1 MKKSNITAIALY
13 AALMST
19 TGFAFAKATTS
30 TDCGTSPSCISMGDA
45 TSKENTVS
53 QVNPTTASNGNDLG
67 NDNTVKT
74 NITGGNTTSTG
85 GTTTSTGGTNT
96 ATGGT
101 YTTGALSAQGGSI
114 GNTDNASSATTG
126 ASTSSIGNTSTGGN
140 SLTGGTQTAQTGAST
155 SSTGAVTV
163 NPNNTNGQSLA
174 DNSTRNTASQ
184 ATGGSVGNTSTASKA
199 TGGSVGNTSTG
210 ASTSS
215 TGAVTLTPINTQG
228 MTDAS
233 TRNTQQQQ
241 SLTGG
246 ATTVTPT
253 SNQNASA
260 NNSAKTGSNTSSTHV
275 DAADRSTTNYR
286 SVALVL
292 PSVGVTAPSTV
303 AVGNIIKETMACGV
317 LQSVQR
323 DTVKGTYMG
332 LFKRSQIDLGTDD
345 SLVPF
350 TNETGEEVYYK
361 RVLGSDG
368 KYRLMGH
375 QPIIYTTMLSVSG
388 ARNLSLGGG
397 GSQQEWGQAGVGASS
412 AMNRLVSKIQLLSC
426 VMAVEQVPTVAR
438 IKQ

>member
-19 TGFAFAKATTS
+19 TGFAFAEATTS

-53 QVNPTTASNGNDLG
+53 QVNPTTASNGNDLS

-101 YTTGALSAQGGSI
+101 YTTGALNAGGATV

-126 ASTSSIGNTSTGGN
+126 ASSSSIGNTSTGGN

-184 ATGGSVGNTSTASKA
+184 ATN
-199 TGGSVGNTSTG
+199 
-210 ASTSS
+210 
-215 TGAVTLTPINTQG
+215 
-228 MTDAS
+228 
-233 TRNTQQQQ
+233 
-241 SLTGG
+241 
-246 ATTVTPT
+246 
-253 SNQNASA
+253 
-260 NNSAKTGSNTSSTHV
+260 V

-323 DTVKGTYMG
+323 DPVKGTYMG

-375 QPIIYTTMLSVSG
+375 QPIIYTTVLSVSG

-412 AMNRLVSKIQLLSC
+412 AMNRLVSKIQLRSC
-426 VMAVEQVPTVAR
+426 EMAVEQVPTVTR

>member
-1 MKKSNITAIALY
+1 MKKSNITAVALY
-13 AALMST
+13 AALLST
-19 TGFAFAKATTS
+19 TGFAFAEATTS

-101 YTTGALSAQGGSI
+101 YTTGALNAGGATV

-140 SLTGGTQTAQTGAST
+140 SLAGGTQTAQTGAST

-163 NPNNTNGQSLA
+163 NPNNSNGQSLA

-184 ATGGSVGNTSTASKA
+184 ATGGSVGNTSAAS
-199 TGGSVGNTSTG
+199 N
-210 ASTSS
+210 
-215 TGAVTLTPINTQG
+215 
-228 MTDAS
+228 
-233 TRNTQQQQ
+233 Q
-241 SLTGG
+241 SLNGG

-253 SNQNASA
+253 QIASTSA
-260 NNSAKTGSNTSSTHV
+260 KNSAETGSNTSVTNV
-275 DAADRSTTNYR
+275 DAADRSTTDYR

-323 DTVKGTYMG
+323 DTVKGTYLG

-375 QPIIYTTMLSVSG
+375 QPIIYTTVLSVSG

-412 AMNRLVSKIQLLSC
+412 AMNRLVSKIQLRSC
-426 VMAVEQVPTVAR
+426 EMAVEQVPTVAR

>member
-19 TGFAFAKATTS
+19 TGFAFAGATTS

-101 YTTGALSAQGGSI
+101 YTTGALNAGGATV

-163 NPNNTNGQSLA
+163 NPNNSNGQSLA

-184 ATGGSVGNTSTASKA
+184 ATGGSVGNTST
-199 TGGSVGNTSTG
+199 G

-215 TGAVTLTPINTQG
+215 TGAITLKPTNTQG
-228 MTDAS
+228 LTDNS

-246 ATTVTPT
+246 AVTVTPT
-253 SNQNASA
+253 SNQNAA
-260 NNSAKTGSNTSSTHV
+260 AHNSAKTGSNTSTTNV
-275 DAADRSTTNYR
+275 DAADRSTTDYR

-323 DTVKGTYMG
+323 DTVKGTYLG

-375 QPIIYTTMLSVSG
+375 QPIIYTTVLSVSG

-412 AMNRLVSKIQLLSC
+412 AMNRLVSKIQLRSC
-426 VMAVEQVPTVAR
+426 EMAVEQVPTVAR

>member
-1 MKKSNITAIALY
+1 MKKSNITAVALY

-19 TGFAFAKATTS
+19 TGFAFAEATTS

-101 YTTGALSAQGGSI
+101 YTTGALNAGGATV

-163 NPNNTNGQSLA
+163 NPNNSNGQSLA

-184 ATGGSVGNTSTASKA
+184 ATGGSVGNTSAAS
-199 TGGSVGNTSTG
+199 N
-210 ASTSS
+210 
-215 TGAVTLTPINTQG
+215 
-228 MTDAS
+228 
-233 TRNTQQQQ
+233 Q
-241 SLTGG
+241 SLNGG

-253 SNQNASA
+253 QIASTSA
-260 NNSAKTGSNTSSTHV
+260 KNSAETGSNTSVTNV

-323 DTVKGTYMG
+323 DPVKGTYMG

-375 QPIIYTTMLSVSG
+375 QPIIYTTVLSVSG

-412 AMNRLVSKIQLLSC
+412 AMNRLVSKIQLRSC
-426 VMAVEQVPTVAR
+426 EMAVEQVPTVTR

>member
-19 TGFAFAKATTS
+19 TGFAFAEATTS

-101 YTTGALSAQGGSI
+101 YTTGALNAGGATV

-140 SLTGGTQTAQTGAST
+140 SLAGGTQTAQTGAST

-163 NPNNTNGQSLA
+163 NPNNSNGQSLA

-184 ATGGSVGNTSTASKA
+184 ATGGSVGNTSAAS
-199 TGGSVGNTSTG
+199 N
-210 ASTSS
+210 
-215 TGAVTLTPINTQG
+215 
-228 MTDAS
+228 
-233 TRNTQQQQ
+233 Q
-241 SLTGG
+241 SLNGG

-253 SNQNASA
+253 QIASTSA
-260 NNSAKTGSNTSSTHV
+260 KNSAETGSNTSVTNV

-375 QPIIYTTMLSVSG
+375 QPIIYTTVLSVSG

-412 AMNRLVSKIQLLSC
+412 AMNRLVSKIQLRSC
-426 VMAVEQVPTVAR
+426 EMAVEQVPTVAR

>member
-101 YTTGALSAQGGSI
+101 YTTGALNAGGATV

-184 ATGGSVGNTSTASKA
+184 ATGGSVGNTSAAS
-199 TGGSVGNTSTG
+199 N
-210 ASTSS
+210 
-215 TGAVTLTPINTQG
+215 
-228 MTDAS
+228 
-233 TRNTQQQQ
+233 Q
-241 SLTGG
+241 SLNGG

-253 SNQNASA
+253 QIASTSA
-260 NNSAKTGSNTSSTHV
+260 KNSAETGSNTSVTNV
-275 DAADRSTTNYR
+275 DAADRSTTDYR

-323 DTVKGTYMG
+323 DTVKGTYLG

-375 QPIIYTTMLSVSG
+375 QPIIYTTVLSVSG

-412 AMNRLVSKIQLLSC
+412 AMNRLVSKIQLRSC
-426 VMAVEQVPTVAR
+426 EMAVEQVPTVAR

>member
-1 MKKSNITAIALY
+1 MKKSNITAVALY
-13 AALMST
+13 AALLST
-19 TGFAFAKATTS
+19 TGFAFAEATTS
-30 TDCGTSPSCISMGDA
+30 TDCGTSPSCVSMGDA
-45 TSKENTVS
+45 SSKDNAVS
-53 QVNPTTASNGNDLG
+53 QINPVTASNGNDLG

-101 YTTGALSAQGGSI
+101 YTTGALNAGGATV

-140 SLTGGTQTAQTGAST
+140 SLAGGTQTAQTGAST

-184 ATGGSVGNTSTASKA
+184 ATGGSVGNTSAAS
-199 TGGSVGNTSTG
+199 N
-210 ASTSS
+210 
-215 TGAVTLTPINTQG
+215 
-228 MTDAS
+228 
-233 TRNTQQQQ
+233 Q
-241 SLTGG
+241 SLNGG

-253 SNQNASA
+253 QIASTSA
-260 NNSAKTGSNTSSTHV
+260 KNSAETGSNTSVTNV

-323 DTVKGTYMG
+323 DTVKGTYLG

-375 QPIIYTTMLSVSG
+375 QPIIYTTVLSVSG

-412 AMNRLVSKIQLLSC
+412 AMNRLVSKIQLRSC
-426 VMAVEQVPTVAR
+426 EMAVEQVPTVAR

>member
-1 MKKSNITAIALY
+1 MKKSNITAVALY
-13 AALMST
+13 AALLST
-19 TGFAFAKATTS
+19 TGFAFAEATTS
-30 TDCGTSPSCISMGDA
+30 TDCGTSPSCVSMGDA
-45 TSKENTVS
+45 SSKDNAVS
-53 QVNPTTASNGNDLG
+53 QINPVTASNGNDLG

-140 SLTGGTQTAQTGAST
+140 SLAGGTQTAQTGAST

-184 ATGGSVGNTSTASKA
+184 ATGGSVGNTSAAS
-199 TGGSVGNTSTG
+199 N
-210 ASTSS
+210 
-215 TGAVTLTPINTQG
+215 
-228 MTDAS
+228 
-233 TRNTQQQQ
+233 Q
-241 SLTGG
+241 SLNGG

-253 SNQNASA
+253 QIASTSA
-260 NNSAKTGSNTSSTHV
+260 KNSAETGSNTSVTNV

-323 DTVKGTYMG
+323 DTVKGTYLG

-375 QPIIYTTMLSVSG
+375 QPIIYTTVLSVSG

-412 AMNRLVSKIQLLSC
+412 AMNRLVSKIQLRSC
-426 VMAVEQVPTVAR
+426 EMAVEQVPTVAR

>member
-19 TGFAFAKATTS
+19 TGFAFAEATTS

-101 YTTGALSAQGGSI
+101 YTTGALNAGGATV

-126 ASTSSIGNTSTGGN
+126 ASSSSIGNTSTGGN

-184 ATGGSVGNTSTASKA
+184 ATGGSVGNTSAAS
-199 TGGSVGNTSTG
+199 N
-210 ASTSS
+210 
-215 TGAVTLTPINTQG
+215 
-228 MTDAS
+228 
-233 TRNTQQQQ
+233 Q
-241 SLTGG
+241 SLNGG
-246 ATTVTPT
+246 ATTVKPT
-253 SNQNASA
+253 QIASTSA
-260 NNSAKTGSNTSSTHV
+260 KNSAETGSNTSVTNV

-323 DTVKGTYMG
+323 DTVKGTYLG

-375 QPIIYTTMLSVSG
+375 QPIIYTTVLSVSG

-412 AMNRLVSKIQLLSC
+412 AMNRLVSKIQLRSC
-426 VMAVEQVPTVAR
+426 EMAVEQVPTVAR

>member
-101 YTTGALSAQGGSI
+101 YTTGALNAGGATV

-126 ASTSSIGNTSTGGN
+126 ASTSSIGNTSTGDN
-140 SLTGGTQTAQTGAST
+140 SLTGGTQTATTGAST

-163 NPNNTNGQSLA
+163 NPNNTNGQSLS

-184 ATGGSVGNTSTASKA
+184 ATGGSVGNTSAAS
-199 TGGSVGNTSTG
+199 N
-210 ASTSS
+210 
-215 TGAVTLTPINTQG
+215 
-228 MTDAS
+228 
-233 TRNTQQQQ
+233 Q
-241 SLTGG
+241 SLNGG

-253 SNQNASA
+253 QIASTSA
-260 NNSAKTGSNTSSTHV
+260 KNSAETGSNTSVTNV
-275 DAADRSTTNYR
+275 DAADRSTTDYR

-375 QPIIYTTMLSVSG
+375 QPIIYTTVLSVSG

>member
-19 TGFAFAKATTS
+19 TGFAFAEATTS

-260 NNSAKTGSNTSSTHV
+260 NNSAKTGSNTSTTNV

-375 QPIIYTTMLSVSG
+375 QPIIYTTVLSVSG

>member
-19 TGFAFAKATTS
+19 TGFAFAGATTS

-126 ASTSSIGNTSTGGN
+126 ASTSRIGNTSTGGN

-163 NPNNTNGQSLA
+163 NPNNSNGQSLA

-184 ATGGSVGNTSTASKA
+184 ATGGSVGNTSAAS
-199 TGGSVGNTSTG
+199 N
-210 ASTSS
+210 
-215 TGAVTLTPINTQG
+215 
-228 MTDAS
+228 
-233 TRNTQQQQ
+233 Q
-241 SLTGG
+241 SLNGG

-253 SNQNASA
+253 QIASTSA
-260 NNSAKTGSNTSSTHV
+260 KNSAETGSNTSVTNV
-275 DAADRSTTNYR
+275 DAADRSTTDYR

-323 DTVKGTYMG
+323 DTVKGTYLG

-412 AMNRLVSKIQLLSC
+412 AMNRLVSKIQLRSC
-426 VMAVEQVPTVAR
+426 EMAVEQVPTVAR

>member
-19 TGFAFAKATTS
+19 TGFAFAEATTS

-101 YTTGALSAQGGSI
+101 YTTGALNAGGATV

-126 ASTSSIGNTSTGGN
+126 ASSSSIGNTSTGGN

-163 NPNNTNGQSLA
+163 NPNNSNGQSLA

-184 ATGGSVGNTSTASKA
+184 ATGGSVGNTSAAS
-199 TGGSVGNTSTG
+199 N
-210 ASTSS
+210 
-215 TGAVTLTPINTQG
+215 
-228 MTDAS
+228 
-233 TRNTQQQQ
+233 Q
-241 SLTGG
+241 SLNGG

-253 SNQNASA
+253 QIASTSA
-260 NNSAKTGSNTSSTHV
+260 KNSAETGSNTSVTNV

-323 DTVKGTYMG
+323 DPVKGTYMG

-375 QPIIYTTMLSVSG
+375 QPIIYTTVLSVSG

-412 AMNRLVSKIQLLSC
+412 AMNRLVSKIQLRSC
-426 VMAVEQVPTVAR
+426 EMAVEQVPTVDR

>member
-19 TGFAFAKATTS
+19 TGFAFAEATTS

-101 YTTGALSAQGGSI
+101 YTTGALNAGGATV

-126 ASTSSIGNTSTGGN
+126 ASSSSIGNTSTGGN
-140 SLTGGTQTAQTGAST
+140 SLTGGTQTAKTGAST

-163 NPNNTNGQSLA
+163 NPNNSNGQSLA

-184 ATGGSVGNTSTASKA
+184 ATGGSVGNTSAAS
-199 TGGSVGNTSTG
+199 N
-210 ASTSS
+210 
-215 TGAVTLTPINTQG
+215 
-228 MTDAS
+228 
-233 TRNTQQQQ
+233 Q
-241 SLTGG
+241 SLNGG

-253 SNQNASA
+253 QTASTSA
-260 NNSAKTGSNTSSTHV
+260 KNSAETGSNTSVTNV

-292 PSVGVTAPSTV
+292 PPVGVTAPSTV
-303 AVGNIIKETMACGV
+303 AVGNMIKETMACGV

-323 DTVKGTYMG
+323 DTVKGTYLG

-412 AMNRLVSKIQLLSC
+412 AMNRLVSKIQLRSC
-426 VMAVEQVPTVAR
+426 EMAVEQVPTVAR

>member
-19 TGFAFAKATTS
+19 TGFAFAEATTS

-101 YTTGALSAQGGSI
+101 YTTGALNAGGATV

-140 SLTGGTQTAQTGAST
+140 SLAGGTQTAQTGAST
-155 SSTGAVTV
+155 SSTGAATV
-163 NPNNTNGQSLA
+163 NPNNSNGQSLA

-184 ATGGSVGNTSTASKA
+184 ATGGSVGNTSAAS
-199 TGGSVGNTSTG
+199 N
-210 ASTSS
+210 
-215 TGAVTLTPINTQG
+215 
-228 MTDAS
+228 
-233 TRNTQQQQ
+233 Q
-241 SLTGG
+241 SLNSG

-253 SNQNASA
+253 QTASTSA
-260 NNSAKTGSNTSSTHV
+260 KNSAETGSNTSVTNV

-292 PSVGVTAPSTV
+292 PSVGVTDPSTV

-323 DTVKGTYMG
+323 DTVKGTYLG

-375 QPIIYTTMLSVSG
+375 QPIIYTTVLSVSG

-412 AMNRLVSKIQLLSC
+412 AMNRLVSKIQLRSC

>member
-1 MKKSNITAIALY
+1 MKKSNITAVALY

-19 TGFAFAKATTS
+19 TGFAFAEATTS
-30 TDCGTSPSCISMGDA
+30 TDCGTSPSCVSMGDA
-45 TSKENTVS
+45 SSKDNAVS
-53 QVNPTTASNGNDLG
+53 QINPVTASNGNDLG

-184 ATGGSVGNTSTASKA
+184 ATGGSVGNTSAAS
-199 TGGSVGNTSTG
+199 N
-210 ASTSS
+210 
-215 TGAVTLTPINTQG
+215 
-228 MTDAS
+228 
-233 TRNTQQQQ
+233 Q
-241 SLTGG
+241 SLNGG

-253 SNQNASA
+253 QIASTSA
-260 NNSAKTGSNTSSTHV
+260 KNSAETGSNTSVTNV

-323 DTVKGTYMG
+323 DTVKGTYLG

-375 QPIIYTTMLSVSG
+375 QPIIYTTVLSVSG

-412 AMNRLVSKIQLLSC
+412 AMNRLVSKIQLRSC
-426 VMAVEQVPTVAR
+426 EMAVEQVPTVAR

>member
-19 TGFAFAKATTS
+19 TGFAFAGATTS

-85 GTTTSTGGTNT
+85 GTNT

-101 YTTGALSAQGGSI
+101 YTTGALNAGGATV

-140 SLTGGTQTAQTGAST
+140 RLTGGTQTAQTGAST

-184 ATGGSVGNTSTASKA
+184 ATGGSVGNTSAAS
-199 TGGSVGNTSTG
+199 N
-210 ASTSS
+210 
-215 TGAVTLTPINTQG
+215 
-228 MTDAS
+228 
-233 TRNTQQQQ
+233 Q
-241 SLTGG
+241 SLNGG

-253 SNQNASA
+253 QIASTSA
-260 NNSAKTGSNTSSTHV
+260 KNSAETGSNTSVTNV

-292 PSVGVTAPSTV
+292 PSVGVTDPSTV

-323 DTVKGTYMG
+323 DTVKGTYLG

-375 QPIIYTTMLSVSG
+375 QPIIYTTVLSVSG

-412 AMNRLVSKIQLLSC
+412 AMNRLVSKIQLRSC
-426 VMAVEQVPTVAR
+426 EMAVEQVPTVAR

>member
-1 MKKSNITAIALY
+1 MKKSNITAVALY
-13 AALMST
+13 AALLST

-30 TDCGTSPSCISMGDA
+30 TDCGTSPSCISTGDA
-45 TSKENTVS
+45 TSKENTVK

-114 GNTDNASSATTG
+114 GNTSNQSSATTG

-140 SLTGGTQTAQTGAST
+140 SLAGGTQTAQTGAST

-163 NPNNTNGQSLA
+163 NPNNSNGQSLA

-184 ATGGSVGNTSTASKA
+184 ATGGSVGNTSAAS
-199 TGGSVGNTSTG
+199 N
-210 ASTSS
+210 
-215 TGAVTLTPINTQG
+215 
-228 MTDAS
+228 
-233 TRNTQQQQ
+233 Q
-241 SLTGG
+241 SLNGG

-253 SNQNASA
+253 QTASTSA
-260 NNSAKTGSNTSSTHV
+260 KNSAETGSNTSTTNV
-275 DAADRSTTNYR
+275 DAADRSTTNYH

-303 AVGNIIKETMACGV
+303 AVGNMIKETMACGV

-323 DTVKGTYMG
+323 DPVKGTYMG

-375 QPIIYTTMLSVSG
+375 QPIIYTTVLSVSG

-412 AMNRLVSKIQLLSC
+412 AMNRLVSKIQLRSC
-426 VMAVEQVPTVAR
+426 EMAVEQVPTVAR

>member
-19 TGFAFAKATTS
+19 TGFAFAEATTS

-101 YTTGALSAQGGSI
+101 YTTGALNAGGATV

-126 ASTSSIGNTSTGGN
+126 ASNSSIGNTSTGGN

-163 NPNNTNGQSLA
+163 NPNNSNGQSLA

-184 ATGGSVGNTSTASKA
+184 ATGGSVGNTSAAS
-199 TGGSVGNTSTG
+199 N
-210 ASTSS
+210 
-215 TGAVTLTPINTQG
+215 
-228 MTDAS
+228 
-233 TRNTQQQQ
+233 Q
-241 SLTGG
+241 SLNGG

-253 SNQNASA
+253 QIASTSA
-260 NNSAKTGSNTSSTHV
+260 KNSAETGSNTSVTNV

-323 DTVKGTYMG
+323 DPVKGTYMG

-375 QPIIYTTMLSVSG
+375 QPIIYTTVLSVSG

-412 AMNRLVSKIQLLSC
+412 AMNRLVSKIQLRSC
-426 VMAVEQVPTVAR
+426 EMAVEQVPTVAR

>member
-19 TGFAFAKATTS
+19 TGFAFAEATTS
-30 TDCGTSPSCISMGDA
+30 TDCGTSPSCVSMGDA

-184 ATGGSVGNTSTASKA
+184 ATGGSVGNTSAAS
-199 TGGSVGNTSTG
+199 N
-210 ASTSS
+210 
-215 TGAVTLTPINTQG
+215 
-228 MTDAS
+228 
-233 TRNTQQQQ
+233 Q
-241 SLTGG
+241 SLNGG
-246 ATTVTPT
+246 ATTVKPT
-253 SNQNASA
+253 QIASTSA
-260 NNSAKTGSNTSSTHV
+260 KNSAETGSNTSVTNV

-303 AVGNIIKETMACGV
+303 AVGNMIKETMACGV

-323 DTVKGTYMG
+323 DPVKGTYMG

-375 QPIIYTTMLSVSG
+375 QPIIYTTVLSVSG

-412 AMNRLVSKIQLLSC
+412 AMNRLVSKIQLRSC
-426 VMAVEQVPTVAR
+426 EMAVEQVPTVAR

>member
-1 MKKSNITAIALY
+1 MKKSNITAVALY

-19 TGFAFAKATTS
+19 TGFAFAEATTS
-30 TDCGTSPSCISMGDA
+30 TDCGTSPSCVSMGDA
-45 TSKENTVS
+45 SSKDNAVS
-53 QVNPTTASNGNDLG
+53 QINPVTASNGNDLG

-101 YTTGALSAQGGSI
+101 YTTGALNAGGATV

-184 ATGGSVGNTSTASKA
+184 ATGGSVGNTSAAS
-199 TGGSVGNTSTG
+199 N
-210 ASTSS
+210 
-215 TGAVTLTPINTQG
+215 
-228 MTDAS
+228 
-233 TRNTQQQQ
+233 Q
-241 SLTGG
+241 SLNGG

-253 SNQNASA
+253 QIASTSA
-260 NNSAKTGSNTSSTHV
+260 KNSAETGSNTSVTNV

-286 SVALVL
+286 SVALEL

-323 DTVKGTYMG
+323 DPVKGTYMG

-375 QPIIYTTMLSVSG
+375 QPIIYTTVLSVSG

-412 AMNRLVSKIQLLSC
+412 AMNRLVSKIQLRSC
-426 VMAVEQVPTVAR
+426 EMAVEQVPTVAR

>member
-1 MKKSNITAIALY
+1 MKKSNITAVALY

-19 TGFAFAKATTS
+19 TGFAFAEATTS

-101 YTTGALSAQGGSI
+101 YTTGALNAGGATV

-126 ASTSSIGNTSTGGN
+126 ASSSSIGNTSTGGN

-163 NPNNTNGQSLA
+163 NPNNSNGQSLA

-184 ATGGSVGNTSTASKA
+184 ATGGSVGNTSAAS
-199 TGGSVGNTSTG
+199 N
-210 ASTSS
+210 
-215 TGAVTLTPINTQG
+215 
-228 MTDAS
+228 
-233 TRNTQQQQ
+233 Q
-241 SLTGG
+241 SLNGG

-253 SNQNASA
+253 QTALTSAS
-260 NNSAKTGSNTSSTHV
+260 NSAKTGSNTSTTNV
-275 DAADRSTTNYR
+275 DAADRSTTDYR

-375 QPIIYTTMLSVSG
+375 QPIIYTTVLSVSG

-412 AMNRLVSKIQLLSC
+412 AMNRLVSKIQLRSC

>member
-184 ATGGSVGNTSTASKA
+184 ATGGSVGNTSAAS
-199 TGGSVGNTSTG
+199 N
-210 ASTSS
+210 
-215 TGAVTLTPINTQG
+215 
-228 MTDAS
+228 
-233 TRNTQQQQ
+233 Q
-241 SLTGG
+241 SLNGG

-253 SNQNASA
+253 QIASTSA
-260 NNSAKTGSNTSSTHV
+260 KNSAETGSNTSVTNV
-275 DAADRSTTNYR
+275 DAADRSTTDYR

-375 QPIIYTTMLSVSG
+375 QPIIYTTVLSVSG

-412 AMNRLVSKIQLLSC
+412 AMNRLVSKIQLRSC
-426 VMAVEQVPTVAR
+426 EMAVEQVPTVAR

>member
-30 TDCGTSPSCISMGDA
+30 TDCGTSPSCVSMGDA
-45 TSKENTVS
+45 SSKDNAVS
-53 QVNPTTASNGNDLG
+53 QINPVTASNGNDLG

-101 YTTGALSAQGGSI
+101 YTTGALNAGGATV

-184 ATGGSVGNTSTASKA
+184 ATGGSVGNTST
-199 TGGSVGNTSTG
+199 G

-215 TGAVTLTPINTQG
+215 TGAVTLTPTNTQG

-253 SNQNASA
+253 QIASTSA
-260 NNSAKTGSNTSSTHV
+260 KNSAETGSNTSTTNV

-323 DTVKGTYMG
+323 DPVKGTYMG

-375 QPIIYTTMLSVSG
+375 QPIIYTTVLSVSG

-412 AMNRLVSKIQLLSC
+412 AMNRLVSKIQLRSC
-426 VMAVEQVPTVAR
+426 EMAVEQVPTVAR

>member
-19 TGFAFAKATTS
+19 TGFAFAEATTS
-30 TDCGTSPSCISMGDA
+30 TDCGTSPSCVSMGDA

-114 GNTDNASSATTG
+114 GNTSNQSSATTG

-140 SLTGGTQTAQTGAST
+140 SLAGGTQTAQTGAST

-184 ATGGSVGNTSTASKA
+184 ATGGSVGNTSAAS
-199 TGGSVGNTSTG
+199 N
-210 ASTSS
+210 
-215 TGAVTLTPINTQG
+215 
-228 MTDAS
+228 
-233 TRNTQQQQ
+233 Q
-241 SLTGG
+241 SLNGG

-253 SNQNASA
+253 QIASTSA
-260 NNSAKTGSNTSSTHV
+260 KNSAETGSNTSVTNV

-303 AVGNIIKETMACGV
+303 AVGNMIKETMACGV

-323 DTVKGTYMG
+323 DPVKGTYMG

-375 QPIIYTTMLSVSG
+375 QPIIYTTVLSVSG

-412 AMNRLVSKIQLLSC
+412 AMNRLVSKIQLRSC

>member
-1 MKKSNITAIALY
+1 MKKSNITAVALY

-45 TSKENTVS
+45 TSKDNTVS
-53 QVNPTTASNGNDLG
+53 QVNPTTASNGNDLS

-101 YTTGALSAQGGSI
+101 YTTGALNAGGATV

-126 ASTSSIGNTSTGGN
+126 ASSSSIGNTSTGGN

-163 NPNNTNGQSLA
+163 NPNNSNDQSLA

-184 ATGGSVGNTSTASKA
+184 ATGGSVGNTSAAS
-199 TGGSVGNTSTG
+199 N
-210 ASTSS
+210 
-215 TGAVTLTPINTQG
+215 
-228 MTDAS
+228 
-233 TRNTQQQQ
+233 Q
-241 SLTGG
+241 SLNGG

-253 SNQNASA
+253 QIASTSA
-260 NNSAKTGSNTSSTHV
+260 KNSAETGSNTSVTNV
-275 DAADRSTTNYR
+275 DAADRSTTDYR

-323 DTVKGTYMG
+323 DPVKGTYMG

-375 QPIIYTTMLSVSG
+375 QPIIYTTVMSVSG
-388 ARNLSLGGG
+388 ARNMSLGGG

-412 AMNRLVSKIQLLSC
+412 AMNRLVSKIQLRSC
-426 VMAVEQVPTVAR
+426 EMAVEQVPTVAR

>member
-19 TGFAFAKATTS
+19 TGFAFAEATTS

-101 YTTGALSAQGGSI
+101 YTTGALNAGGATV

-140 SLTGGTQTAQTGAST
+140 SLAGGTQTAQTGAST

-163 NPNNTNGQSLA
+163 NPNNSNGQSLA

-184 ATGGSVGNTSTASKA
+184 ATGGSVGNTSAAS
-199 TGGSVGNTSTG
+199 N
-210 ASTSS
+210 
-215 TGAVTLTPINTQG
+215 
-228 MTDAS
+228 
-233 TRNTQQQQ
+233 Q
-241 SLTGG
+241 SLNGG

-253 SNQNASA
+253 QIASTSA
-260 NNSAKTGSNTSSTHV
+260 KNSAETGSNTSVTNV

-375 QPIIYTTMLSVSG
+375 QPIIYTTVLSVSG

>member
-19 TGFAFAKATTS
+19 TGFAFAEATTS

-53 QVNPTTASNGNDLG
+53 KVNPTTASNGNDLG

-101 YTTGALSAQGGSI
+101 YTTGALNAGGATV
-114 GNTDNASSATTG
+114 GNTDSASSATTG
-126 ASTSSIGNTSTGGN
+126 ATSSSIGNTSTGGN

-184 ATGGSVGNTSTASKA
+184 ATGGSVGNTSAAS
-199 TGGSVGNTSTG
+199 N
-210 ASTSS
+210 
-215 TGAVTLTPINTQG
+215 
-228 MTDAS
+228 
-233 TRNTQQQQ
+233 Q
-241 SLTGG
+241 SLNGG

-253 SNQNASA
+253 QTASTSA
-260 NNSAKTGSNTSSTHV
+260 KNSAETGSNTSVTKV
-275 DAADRSTTNYR
+275 DAADRSTTDYR

-323 DTVKGTYMG
+323 DPVKGTYMG
-332 LFKRSQIDLGTDD
+332 LFKRSQTDLGTDD

-375 QPIIYTTMLSVSG
+375 QPIIYTTVLSVSG
-388 ARNLSLGGG
+388 ARNMSLGGG

-412 AMNRLVSKIQLLSC
+412 AMNRLVSKIQLRSC
-426 VMAVEQVPTVAR
+426 EMAVEQVPTVAR

>member
-19 TGFAFAKATTS
+19 TGFAFAEATTS

-101 YTTGALSAQGGSI
+101 YTTGALNAGGATV

-140 SLTGGTQTAQTGAST
+140 SLAGGTQTAQTGAST

-163 NPNNTNGQSLA
+163 NPNNSNGQSLA

-184 ATGGSVGNTSTASKA
+184 ATGGSVGNTSAAS
-199 TGGSVGNTSTG
+199 N
-210 ASTSS
+210 
-215 TGAVTLTPINTQG
+215 
-228 MTDAS
+228 
-233 TRNTQQQQ
+233 Q
-241 SLTGG
+241 SLNGG

-253 SNQNASA
+253 QIASTSA
-260 NNSAKTGSNTSSTHV
+260 KNSAETGSNTSVTNV
-275 DAADRSTTNYR
+275 DAADRSTTDYR

-323 DTVKGTYMG
+323 DTVKGTYLG

-375 QPIIYTTMLSVSG
+375 QPIIYTTVLSVSG

-412 AMNRLVSKIQLLSC
+412 AMNRLVSKIQLRSC
-426 VMAVEQVPTVAR
+426 EMAVEQVPTVAR

>member
-19 TGFAFAKATTS
+19 TGFAFAEATTS

-45 TSKENTVS
+45 TSKDNTVS
-53 QVNPTTASNGNDLG
+53 QVNPTTASNGNDLS
-67 NDNTVKT
+67 NDNIVKT

-114 GNTDNASSATTG
+114 GNTSNQSSATTG

-163 NPNNTNGQSLA
+163 NPNNSNGQSLA

-184 ATGGSVGNTSTASKA
+184 ATGGSVGNTSAAS
-199 TGGSVGNTSTG
+199 N
-210 ASTSS
+210 
-215 TGAVTLTPINTQG
+215 
-228 MTDAS
+228 
-233 TRNTQQQQ
+233 Q
-241 SLTGG
+241 SLNGG

-253 SNQNASA
+253 QIASTSA
-260 NNSAKTGSNTSSTHV
+260 KNSAETGSNTSVTNV
-275 DAADRSTTNYR
+275 DAADRSTTDYR

-323 DTVKGTYMG
+323 DPVKGTYMG

-375 QPIIYTTMLSVSG
+375 QPIIYTTVLSVSG

-412 AMNRLVSKIQLLSC
+412 AMNRLVSKIQLRSC
-426 VMAVEQVPTVAR
+426 EMAVEQVPTVAR

>member
-1 MKKSNITAIALY
+1 MKKSNITAVALY

-19 TGFAFAKATTS
+19 TGFAFAEATTS
-30 TDCGTSPSCISMGDA
+30 TDCGTSPSCVSMGDA

-101 YTTGALSAQGGSI
+101 YTTGALNAGGATV

-126 ASTSSIGNTSTGGN
+126 ASSSSIGNTSTGGN

-155 SSTGAVTV
+155 SSTGGVTV

-184 ATGGSVGNTSTASKA
+184 ATGGSVGNTSAAS
-199 TGGSVGNTSTG
+199 N
-210 ASTSS
+210 
-215 TGAVTLTPINTQG
+215 
-228 MTDAS
+228 
-233 TRNTQQQQ
+233 Q
-241 SLTGG
+241 SLNGG
-246 ATTVTPT
+246 ATTVKPT
-253 SNQNASA
+253 QIASTSA
-260 NNSAKTGSNTSSTHV
+260 KNSAETGSNTSVTNV

-303 AVGNIIKETMACGV
+303 AVGNMIKETMACGV

-323 DTVKGTYMG
+323 DPVKGTYMG

-375 QPIIYTTMLSVSG
+375 QPIIYTTVLSVSG

-412 AMNRLVSKIQLLSC
+412 AMNRLVSKIQLRSC
-426 VMAVEQVPTVAR
+426 EMAVEQVPTVAR

>member
-1 MKKSNITAIALY
+1 MKKSNITAITLY

-19 TGFAFAKATTS
+19 TGFTFAGATTS

-101 YTTGALSAQGGSI
+101 YTTGALNAGGATV

-140 SLTGGTQTAQTGAST
+140 SLTGGTQNAQTGAST
-155 SSTGAVTV
+155 SATGAVTV
-163 NPNNTNGQSLA
+163 NPIDTGGQSLA

-184 ATGGSVGNTSTASKA
+184 ATGGSVGNTSAAS
-199 TGGSVGNTSTG
+199 N
-210 ASTSS
+210 
-215 TGAVTLTPINTQG
+215 
-228 MTDAS
+228 
-233 TRNTQQQQ
+233 Q
-241 SLTGG
+241 SLNGG

-253 SNQNASA
+253 QIASTSA
-260 NNSAKTGSNTSSTHV
+260 KNSAETGSNTSVTNV

-323 DTVKGTYMG
+323 DTVKGTYLG

-375 QPIIYTTMLSVSG
+375 QPIIYTTALSVSG

-412 AMNRLVSKIQLLSC
+412 AMNRLVSKIQLRSC
-426 VMAVEQVPTVAR
+426 EMAVEQVPTVAR

>member
-101 YTTGALSAQGGSI
+101 YTTGALNAGGATV

-163 NPNNTNGQSLA
+163 NPNNSNGQSLA

-184 ATGGSVGNTSTASKA
+184 ATGGSVGNTSAAS
-199 TGGSVGNTSTG
+199 N
-210 ASTSS
+210 
-215 TGAVTLTPINTQG
+215 
-228 MTDAS
+228 
-233 TRNTQQQQ
+233 Q
-241 SLTGG
+241 SLNGG

-253 SNQNASA
+253 QIASTSA
-260 NNSAKTGSNTSSTHV
+260 KNSAETGSNTSVTNV
-275 DAADRSTTNYR
+275 DAADRSTTDYR

-375 QPIIYTTMLSVSG
+375 QPIIYTTVLSVSG

-412 AMNRLVSKIQLLSC
+412 AMNRLVSKIQLRSC
-426 VMAVEQVPTVAR
+426 EMAVEQVPTVAR

>member
-19 TGFAFAKATTS
+19 TGFAFAEATTS

-126 ASTSSIGNTSTGGN
+126 ASTSRIGNTSTGGN

-184 ATGGSVGNTSTASKA
+184 ATGGSVGNTSAAS
-199 TGGSVGNTSTG
+199 N
-210 ASTSS
+210 
-215 TGAVTLTPINTQG
+215 
-228 MTDAS
+228 
-233 TRNTQQQQ
+233 Q
-241 SLTGG
+241 SLNGG

-253 SNQNASA
+253 QIASTSA
-260 NNSAKTGSNTSSTHV
+260 KNSAETGSNTSVTNV
-275 DAADRSTTNYR
+275 DAADRSTTDYR

-375 QPIIYTTMLSVSG
+375 QPIVYTTVLSVSG

-412 AMNRLVSKIQLLSC
+412 AMNRLVSKIQLRSC
-426 VMAVEQVPTVAR
+426 EMAVEQVPTVAR

>member
-19 TGFAFAKATTS
+19 TGFAFAEATTS

-163 NPNNTNGQSLA
+163 NPNNSNGQSLA

-184 ATGGSVGNTSTASKA
+184 ATGGSVGNTSAAS
-199 TGGSVGNTSTG
+199 N
-210 ASTSS
+210 
-215 TGAVTLTPINTQG
+215 
-228 MTDAS
+228 
-233 TRNTQQQQ
+233 Q
-241 SLTGG
+241 SLNGG

-253 SNQNASA
+253 QIASTSA
-260 NNSAKTGSNTSSTHV
+260 KNSAETGSNTSVTNV
-275 DAADRSTTNYR
+275 DAADRSTTDYR

-323 DTVKGTYMG
+323 DTVKGTYLG
-332 LFKRSQIDLGTDD
+332 LFKRSQIELGTDD

-375 QPIIYTTMLSVSG
+375 QPIIYTTVLSVSG

-412 AMNRLVSKIQLLSC
+412 AMNRLVSKIQLRSC
-426 VMAVEQVPTVAR
+426 EMAVEQVPTVAR

>member
-19 TGFAFAKATTS
+19 TGFAFAAATTS

-101 YTTGALSAQGGSI
+101 YTTGALNAGGATV

-126 ASTSSIGNTSTGGN
+126 ASSSSIGNTSTGGN
-140 SLTGGTQTAQTGAST
+140 SLAGGTQT

-184 ATGGSVGNTSTASKA
+184 ATGGSVGNTST
-199 TGGSVGNTSTG
+199 G

-215 TGAVTLTPINTQG
+215 TGAITL
-228 MTDAS
+228 
-233 TRNTQQQQ
+233 
-241 SLTGG
+241 
-246 ATTVTPT
+246 TPT
-253 SNQNASA
+253 SNQNAAA
-260 NNSAKTGSNTSSTHV
+260 NNSAKTGSNTSTTNV

-323 DTVKGTYMG
+323 DDVKGTYLG
-332 LFKRSQIDLGTDD
+332 LFKKSEVNLGTDD
-345 SLVPF
+345 TLVPF
-350 TNETGEEVYYK
+350 VNEAGEETYYK

-375 QPIIYTTMLSVSG
+375 QPVVYTTQLSVSG
-388 ARNLSLGGG
+388 ARNLNLGGG
-397 GSQQEWGQAGVGASS
+397 GSNQEWGQAGVGASS
-412 AMNRLVSKIQLLSC
+412 AMTRLVSKIQLRSC
-426 VMAVEQVPTVAR
+426 VAAVEEVATATR